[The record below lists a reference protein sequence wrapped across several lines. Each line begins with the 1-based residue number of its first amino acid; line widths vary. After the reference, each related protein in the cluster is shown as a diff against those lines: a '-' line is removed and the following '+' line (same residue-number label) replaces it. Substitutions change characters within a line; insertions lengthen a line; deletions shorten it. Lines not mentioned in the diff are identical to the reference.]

1 MSKPDPQPPGFQEYP
16 KWITAPGGV
25 PVLVAS
31 AEDEAH
37 WLGTSHPTAAE
48 PDPPKPKRGR

>member
-1 MSKPDPQPPGFQEYP
+1 MKETHPPGYQEYP

-31 AEDEAH
+31 PEDEAH
-37 WLGTSHPTAAE
+37 WLGTTPE